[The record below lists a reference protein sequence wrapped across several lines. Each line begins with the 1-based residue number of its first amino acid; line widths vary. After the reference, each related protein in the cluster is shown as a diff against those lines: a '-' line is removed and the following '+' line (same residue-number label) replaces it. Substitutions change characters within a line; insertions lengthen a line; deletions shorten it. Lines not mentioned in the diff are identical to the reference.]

1 MCFNGFDIDLKMG
14 ILPLTLEH
22 QWEEEKGSLSPRG
35 RLLSTLGCSRG
46 LTGTTAHSTP
56 GLWHT
61 RATQGWEQSQ
71 PPLGSTAQEWHLLS
85 PEPQPQ
91 TLWKALD
98 SHPSSSSDWAVELG
112 PRSPSSR
119 RANPEFTKLNP
130 SSISKQ
136 PLSFMRPKQQ
146 WSGFNDLI
154 SLPNNLE
161 LQDNFLFSIP
171 LASLKRTSEPNGPAY
186 QEILMHLNKKAIKH
200 FNKVR
205 GVQEGNN

>member
-14 ILPLTLEH
+14 ILPLTLEQ
-22 QWEEEKGSLSPRG
+22 QWEEEQGSMCPRG
-35 RLLSTLGCSRG
+35 RLLSTLGCCSWAHRY
-46 LTGTTAHSTP
+46 HSTREP
-56 GLWHT
+56 R
-61 RATQGWEQSQ
+61 RAGNNPY
-71 PPLGSTAQEWHLLS
+71 PPLGSTALKWHLLS
-85 PEPQPQ
+85 PEPQSQ
-91 TLWKALD
+91 TLWKALG

-119 RANPEFTKLNP
+119 RTNPEFTKPNP

-136 PLSFMRPKQQ
+136 PLSFMRPKHQRR
-146 WSGFNDLI
+146 GFNDPI

-161 LQDNFLFSIP
+161 LQDNLLFSIP
-171 LASLKRTSEPNGPAY
+171 PASLKRTSEPNGPAY

-200 FNKVR
+200 SNKVR